1 MMKKVKG
8 FEEMTT
14 MESLSYME
22 TIKKAKTL
30 VVIAEDE
37 NGDLS
42 NISVKGAS
50 SDIASAIT
58 TILNKLYHE
67 KAFPEE
73 FIDDL
78 PRLIKSNKKE
88 LEKDTHIYTDKSKK
102 DSKKELIEALT
113 KLTDKLK
120 KSEEK

>member
-1 MMKKVKG
+1 MMKKVKS
-8 FEEMTT
+8 FEEMTII
-14 MESLSYME
+14 ESLSYME

-30 VVIAEDE
+30 VIIAEDE

-88 LEKDTHIYTDKSKK
+88 LEKEAHKYTDKSKK
-102 DSKKELIEALT
+102 DGKKELIEALT
-113 KLTDKLK
+113 KLTEKL

>member
-1 MMKKVKG
+1 MIKKVKD
-8 FEEMTT
+8 FEEMTVI
-14 MESLSYME
+14 ESLSYME
-22 TIKKAKTL
+22 TIKRAKTL
-30 VVIAEDE
+30 IVIAENE

-42 NISVKGAS
+42 NITVKGEA
-50 SDIASAIT
+50 SDIASSIT
-58 TILNKLYHE
+58 TILNQLYHE

-88 LEKDTHIYTDKSKK
+88 LEKDTHIYTKK
-102 DSKKELIEALT
+102 DGKKELIEALT

-120 KSEEK
+120 SEEK

>member
-1 MMKKVKG
+1 MMKKVKD
-8 FEEMTT
+8 FEEMTVI
-14 MESLSYME
+14 ESLAYME

-30 VVIAEDE
+30 VIIAEDE

-58 TILNKLYHE
+58 TILNQLYHE
-67 KAFPEE
+67 KVLPEE
-73 FIDDL
+73 LIDDL
-78 PRLIKSNKKE
+78 PRLIKSNREK

-113 KLTDKLK
+113 KLTEKL

>member
-1 MMKKVKG
+1 MIKKVKK
-8 FEEMTT
+8 FEEMS
-14 MESLSYME
+14 MLDSLTYME

-58 TILNKLYHE
+58 TILNQLYHE

-78 PRLIKSNKKE
+78 PRLIKSNRKE

-113 KLTDKLK
+113 KLTEKLK
-120 KSEEK
+120 LEEK

>member
-1 MMKKVKG
+1 MIKKVKD
-8 FEEMTT
+8 FKEMTILD
-14 MESLSYME
+14 SLTYME

-30 VVIAEDE
+30 VIIAEDE

-50 SDIASAIT
+50 SDIASEIT
-58 TILNKLYHE
+58 TILNQLYHE

-78 PRLIKSNKKE
+78 PRLIKSNRKE
-88 LEKDTHIYTDKSKK
+88 LEKEAHKYTDKSKK

-113 KLTDKLK
+113 KLTEKL

>member
-1 MMKKVKG
+1 MMKKVKK
-8 FEEMTT
+8 FEEMS
-14 MESLSYME
+14 MLDSLTYME

-30 VVIAEDE
+30 VIIAEDE

-58 TILNKLYHE
+58 TILNQLYHE

-78 PRLIKSNKKE
+78 PRLIKSNRKE

-113 KLTDKLK
+113 KLTEKL

>member
-1 MMKKVKG
+1 MMKKVKD
-8 FEEMTT
+8 FEEMTILD
-14 MESLSYME
+14 SLTYME

-30 VVIAEDE
+30 VIIAEDE

-58 TILNKLYHE
+58 TILNQLYHE

-78 PRLIKSNKKE
+78 PRLIKSNRKE

-113 KLTDKLK
+113 KLTEKL

>member
-1 MMKKVKG
+1 MMKKVKD
-8 FEEMTT
+8 FEEMTVI
-14 MESLSYME
+14 ESLAYME

-42 NISVKGAS
+42 NITVKGTS
-50 SDIASAIT
+50 PDIASSIT

-102 DSKKELIEALT
+102 DGKKELIEALT
-113 KLTDKLK
+113 KLTEKL

>member
-1 MMKKVKG
+1 MKKVKD
-8 FEEMTT
+8 FEEMTVI
-14 MESLSYME
+14 ESLAYME

-88 LEKDTHIYTDKSKK
+88 LEKDAHIYTDKSKK
-102 DSKKELIEALT
+102 DGKKELIEALT
-113 KLTDKLK
+113 KLTEKL

>member
-1 MMKKVKG
+1 MIKKVKD
-8 FEEMTT
+8 FEEMTV
-14 MESLSYME
+14 MESLAYME

-30 VVIAEDE
+30 IVIAEDG

-42 NISVKGAS
+42 NVTLKGKVT
-50 SDIASAIT
+50 DIASAIT
-58 TILNKLYHE
+58 TILNQLYHE
-67 KAFPEE
+67 KVLPEE

-78 PRLIKSNKKE
+78 PRLIKSNRKE

-113 KLTDKLK
+113 KLTEKL

>member
-1 MMKKVKG
+1 MKKKVKK
-8 FEEMTT
+8 FEEMT
-14 MESLSYME
+14 MLDSLTYME

-30 VVIAEDE
+30 VIIAEDE

-58 TILNKLYHE
+58 TILNQLYHE

-78 PRLIKSNKKE
+78 PRLIKSNRKE

-102 DSKKELIEALT
+102 DSKK
-113 KLTDKLK
+113 
-120 KSEEK
+120 

>member
-1 MMKKVKG
+1 MIKKVKK
-8 FEEMTT
+8 FEEMS
-14 MESLSYME
+14 MLDSLTYME

-30 VVIAEDE
+30 VIIAEDE

-58 TILNKLYHE
+58 TILNQLYHE

-78 PRLIKSNKKE
+78 PRLIKSNRKE

-113 KLTDKLK
+113 KLTEKL

>member
-1 MMKKVKG
+1 MMKKVKK

-14 MESLSYME
+14 LDSLTYME
-22 TIKKAKTL
+22 IIKKAKTL

-42 NISVKGAS
+42 NISVKGTS

-58 TILNKLYHE
+58 TILNQLYHE

-78 PRLIKSNKKE
+78 PRLIKSNRKE
-88 LEKDTHIYTDKSKK
+88 IEKDTHIYTDKSKK

-113 KLTDKLK
+113 KLTEKL